1 MTATVLN
8 TKISEA
14 ENTILNTSNLVTTT
28 VLNTKITTSKIKKL
42 TAQSFCSKIKA
53 S

>member
-28 VLNTKITTSKIKKL
+28 VLNTKVSEVENEIPNHDK
-42 TAQSFCSKIKA
+42 
-53 S
+53 